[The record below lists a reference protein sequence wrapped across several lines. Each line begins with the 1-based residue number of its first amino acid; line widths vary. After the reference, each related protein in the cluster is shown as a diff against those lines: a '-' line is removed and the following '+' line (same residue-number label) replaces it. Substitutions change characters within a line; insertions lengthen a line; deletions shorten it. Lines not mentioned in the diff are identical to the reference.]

1 MSSYLLE
8 LANNKKY
15 TTAIVHTR
23 KSNWNRDSIDVS
35 KITRLEVINN
45 GKSKYVTDRLVIKEP
60 SNAVSIST
68 ILDIPIS
75 KLRICSTHAIMYSEK
90 YTYIKIYC
98 PEWFERQSKYCVI
111 LWDPWMMDSLNTT
124 SSVLGKRKR
133 SIPADL
139 INMIQDFTHIKD
151 QHID

>member
-8 LANNKKY
+8 LANNKKF

-35 KITRLEVINN
+35 KITRLEVLNN
-45 GKSKYVTDRLVIKEP
+45 GKYVTGRLVIKEP

-90 YTYIKIYC
+90 RTAYFGRLYPKVVYC
-98 PEWFERQSKYCVI
+98 PGWFDMQSKYCVI
-111 LWDPWMMDSLNTT
+111 L
-124 SSVLGKRKR
+124 
-133 SIPADL
+133 
-139 INMIQDFTHIKD
+139 
-151 QHID
+151 

>member
-1 MSSYLLE
+1 MSYNRYYK
-8 LANNKKY
+8 LANNKKIH
-15 TTAIVHTR
+15 TTVIVHTR
-23 KSNWNRDSIDVS
+23 KSNWNHDSIDVS

-45 GKSKYVTDRLVIKEP
+45 GKSKYVTNRLVIKEP

-75 KLRICSTHAIMYSEK
+75 KLRICSTLLFD
-90 YTYIKIYC
+90 KIYC
-98 PEWFERQSKYCVI
+98 PGWFKRQSKYCVI
-111 LWDPWMMDSLNTT
+111 FWDPWMMDSLNTT